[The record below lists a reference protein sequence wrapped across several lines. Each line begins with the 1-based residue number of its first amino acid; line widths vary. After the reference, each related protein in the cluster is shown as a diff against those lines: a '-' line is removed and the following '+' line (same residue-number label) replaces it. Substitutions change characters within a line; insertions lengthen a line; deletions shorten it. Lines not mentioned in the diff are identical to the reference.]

1 MAKKST
7 KYLYD
12 TDGNIK
18 LDTAGFP
25 IKKINSYLTTDIK
38 EGVMIDGEN
47 KDG

>member
-7 KYLYD
+7 KYVYD
-12 TDGNIK
+12 KNGNIK

-38 EGVMIDGEN
+38 EVVMIDGEN

>member
-7 KYLYD
+7 KYVYD
-12 TDGNIK
+12 KNGNEK

-38 EGVMIDGEN
+38 EVVMIDGGE
-47 KDG
+47 

>member
-12 TDGNIK
+12 KDGNTK
-18 LDTAGFP
+18 LDTAGYP

-38 EGVMIDGEN
+38 EVVMIDGEN

>member
-7 KYLYD
+7 KYVYD
-12 TDGNIK
+12 KNGNAK

-38 EGVMIDGEN
+38 EVVMIGGEN